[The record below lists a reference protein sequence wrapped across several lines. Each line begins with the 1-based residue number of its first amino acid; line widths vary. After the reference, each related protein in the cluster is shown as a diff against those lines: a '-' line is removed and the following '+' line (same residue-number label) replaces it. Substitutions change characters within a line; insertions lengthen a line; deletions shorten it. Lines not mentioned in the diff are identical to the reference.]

1 MSQVLQFEQ
10 TIAEYFGARYAVATD
25 CCTHAL
31 ELCLRLTKPR
41 IVDIPA
47 HTYLSVPMTLMKLNI
62 QWKFHDRPWE
72 SSYWLDNTRIMDAAV
87 LWKPKSYV
95 PYSFMCLSFQF
106 KKHLSLGRGGMIL
119 LEDYEDALALKKM
132 SYDGRSG
139 DLPWAEQN
147 VDTMGYHY
155 YMTPETAQMGLDRFK
170 MARATQPKIW
180 NQDSYPDL
188 RQMKVFNG
196 K

>member
-1 MSQVLQFEQ
+1 
-10 TIAEYFGARYAVATD
+10 
-25 CCTHAL
+25 
-31 ELCLRLTKPR
+31 
-41 IVDIPA
+41 
-47 HTYLSVPMTLMKLNI
+47 
-62 QWKFHDRPWE
+62 
-72 SSYWLDNTRIMDAAV
+72 
-87 LWKPKSYV
+87 
-95 PYSFMCLSFQF
+95 
-106 KKHLSLGRGGMIL
+106 
-119 LEDYEDALALKKM
+119 M